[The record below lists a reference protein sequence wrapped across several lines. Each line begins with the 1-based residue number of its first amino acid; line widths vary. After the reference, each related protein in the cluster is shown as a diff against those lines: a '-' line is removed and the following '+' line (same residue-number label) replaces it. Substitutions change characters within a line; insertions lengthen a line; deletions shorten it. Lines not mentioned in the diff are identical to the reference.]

1 MDGTYIRCVELIKGV
16 RHLEQFNFKH
26 IQNLCGFRRSVAG
39 YLVKLLCSLDCVK
52 PTGRQKV
59 NGKGAI
65 LNHYVVDAFAITK
78 LKQAKFK
85 LDQPAKPK
93 KVAEIK
99 MCEEDELQFE
109 CGIKVV
115 EKAYIGDMGNHS
127 LKQLDKLLA
136 GVRA

>member
-16 RHLEQFNFKH
+16 RHLDQFNFNH
-26 IQNLCGFRRSVAG
+26 VQNLCGFRRSVAG

-52 PTGRQKV
+52 LTGRKKV

-78 LKQAKFK
+78 LKQVKFK

-93 KVAEIK
+93 KVSEIK
-99 MCEEDELQFE
+99 KCEGELQFE
-109 CGIKVV
+109 SGIKVV
-115 EKAYIGDMGNHS
+115 EKANIGDMGNHS
-127 LKQLDKLLA
+127 LKQLDRLLA
-136 GVRA
+136 GVRK

>member
-16 RHLEQFNFKH
+16 RHLDEFSLKH
-26 IQNLCGFRRSVAG
+26 VQNLCGIRRSVAE
-39 YLVKLLCSLDCVK
+39 YLVKVLCNLDCIK
-52 PTGRQKV
+52 LNGRKQI
-59 NGKGAI
+59 NGKGAS
-65 LNHYVVDAFAITK
+65 LNHYVVDALAITK

-93 KVAEIK
+93 KVDEIK
-99 MCEEDELQFE
+99 ICEPEPQFE

-127 LKQLDKLLA
+127 LKRLDKLLA

>member
-1 MDGTYIRCVELIKGV
+1 MDGTYIRCVDLIKGV
-16 RHLEQFNFKH
+16 RHLDQFNFKH
-26 IQNLCGFRRSVAG
+26 IQNLCGFRRSVAE
-39 YLVKLLCSLDCVK
+39 YLVKVLCSLDCVK

-59 NGKGAI
+59 NGKGAS
-65 LNHYVVDAFAITK
+65 LNHYVVDVLAITK

-93 KVAEIK
+93 KVLEIK
-99 MCEEDELQFE
+99 KCEDELQFE

-115 EKAYIGDMGNHS
+115 EKAYIGDMGSHL